1 MTEKIF
7 KTATYG
13 TNQLKLI
20 TGKGPLMSKTV
31 DVMAKVDVDTGEVKF
46 FVDLRICKDRGISKL

>member
-46 FVDLRICKDRGISKL
+46 FVDPKDLQR